1 MTGTGNAPQQL
12 LSPLQRRTLRRLF
25 ADYRE
30 LQAFFLTGGT
40 ALACFYFGHRRSDD
54 LDLFTVA
61 PEALLTIPSVMADL
75 GEREGLTVERS
86 RDFTFM
92 QQFLVS
98 DPGDPGTPALR
109 VEFVKDIQTQF
120 GELRNFAGVLVDDPR
135 NIASNKICAVLGRTE
150 PKDFVDLYVLLQQG
164 YDFDELFAE
173 ARQKDGG
180 LTPFLFAA
188 CLRQVTSF
196 SRLPNMVWSLRV
208 EDVRASLLS
217 LADRLLERLNP
228 LQEQR

>member
-1 MTGTGNAPQQL
+1 
-12 LSPLQRRTLRRLF
+12 
-25 ADYRE
+25 
-30 LQAFFLTGGT
+30 
-40 ALACFYFGHRRSDD
+40 
-54 LDLFTVA
+54 
-61 PEALLTIPSVMADL
+61 
-75 GEREGLTVERS
+75 
-86 RDFTFM
+86 
-92 QQFLVS
+92 
-98 DPGDPGTPALR
+98 
-109 VEFVKDIQTQF
+109 
-120 GELRNFAGVLVDDPR
+120 
-135 NIASNKICAVLGRTE
+135 RTE